1 MRYFASTIVLHQA
14 RAGKLDGAAAM
25 WQAMLAQAPGEVNLF
40 LAVAAA
46 ACRTGANFVGPL
58 ISHALELARAN
69 DPRSALQL
77 LRAIGD
83 EAGRLNGAADSELV
97 RALSA
102 GAGQML
108 SIAVG
113 SLRVAMSAAESE
125 GGIAQL
131 ALECIACWA
140 THGQLALATLGLCG
154 SCETAHAL
162 AAIVLGASPQTL
174 GSVAELLEPLTSSA
188 QRGARAA
195 APGSAESADSWEA
208 SLAVL
213 APAVAARALE
223 TDSSTAPASH
233 ALARCAAALVRA
245 DRARVARGEIPGTP
259 ELVRAL
265 VHLAHAYDYLTAAMA
280 IEAMAELLEVARAH
294 EQAHMALMPAL
305 LARARMPP
313 SASPGA
319 LSADELDDPPQLEY
333 PEADDDGDDD
343 ESRSAPR
350 ASGQRNVFSER
361 RLTHARAPANSEQA
375 GALLESRLALGGEFD
390 RFREQPLAEALTCC
404 YVTLRSRYVG
414 AVLQFAQQRL
424 TWRRAEAA
432 IFAVRCVSFDVV
444 SRALLVRAKPAAVAA
459 AARADRR
466 AVDADAINAVKRD
479 ATETHERLAQLVSAA
494 MAPSGDNHF
503 SHVRVVAGTCRL
515 LGALARWLTQ
525 GFDEAS
531 GPAPSLLDG
540 AIAFLLRALD
550 LAISSDLANPGAS
563 GTKPRES
570 VRARALIWPL
580 VRRGAAQ
587 SLLALARAAR
597 ARHVGQWHVLRTR
610 ARRGEERP
618 PCACLGAA
626 DRPRRVRV
634 CVASGLGAID
644 CGGHGCGGS
653 PRARPGHLPSARD
666 TTPG

>member
-1 MRYFASTIVLHQA
+1 MASHGAPLELQQQLSAMIGAALSGDAAAQRSVHDLNEQGAPELVPTALALAKSEGLPPPVRYFASTIVLHQA
-14 RAGKLDGAAAM
+14 RTGKLDGAAAM

-223 TDSSTAPASH
+223 TDASTAPASH

-343 ESRSAPR
+343 EPRSAPR

-361 RLTHARAPANSEQA
+361 RLTHARAPRKQRA
-375 GALLESRLALGGEFD
+375 GG
-390 RFREQPLAEALTCC
+390 
-404 YVTLRSRYVG
+404 RSPRV
-414 AVLQFAQQRL
+414 AP
-424 TWRRAEAA
+424 RAGRG
-432 IFAVRCVSFDVV
+432 IRSLP
-444 SRALLVRAKPAAVAA
+444 RA
-459 AARADRR
+459 AARRGAHLLLRDAALAVRRRR
-466 AVDADAINAVKRD
+466 API
-479 ATETHERLAQLVSAA
+479 
-494 MAPSGDNHF
+494 
-503 SHVRVVAGTCRL
+503 
-515 LGALARWLTQ
+515 
-525 GFDEAS
+525 
-531 GPAPSLLDG
+531 
-540 AIAFLLRALD
+540 
-550 LAISSDLANPGAS
+550 
-563 GTKPRES
+563 
-570 VRARALIWPL
+570 
-580 VRRGAAQ
+580 
-587 SLLALARAAR
+587 RAAAPHLATGR
-597 ARHVGQWHVLRTR
+597 GRHL
-610 ARRGEERP
+610 
-618 PCACLGAA
+618 CGA
-626 DRPRRVRV
+626 VRFV
-634 CVASGLGAID
+634 
-644 CGGHGCGGS
+644 
-653 PRARPGHLPSARD
+653 
-666 TTPG
+666 

>member
-1 MRYFASTIVLHQA
+1 MY
-14 RAGKLDGAAAM
+14 
-25 WQAMLAQAPGEVNLF
+25 
-40 LAVAAA
+40 
-46 ACRTGANFVGPL
+46 
-58 ISHALELARAN
+58 
-69 DPRSALQL
+69 
-77 LRAIGD
+77 
-83 EAGRLNGAADSELV
+83 
-97 RALSA
+97 
-102 GAGQML
+102 
-108 SIAVG
+108 
-113 SLRVAMSAAESE
+113 SLREDS
-125 GGIAQL
+125 
-131 ALECIACWA
+131 
-140 THGQLALATLGLCG
+140 
-154 SCETAHAL
+154 
-162 AAIVLGASPQTL
+162 
-174 GSVAELLEPLTSSA
+174 LT
-188 QRGARAA
+188 
-195 APGSAESADSWEA
+195 
-208 SLAVL
+208 
-213 APAVAARALE
+213 
-223 TDSSTAPASH
+223 
-233 ALARCAAALVRA
+233 
-245 DRARVARGEIPGTP
+245 RAR
-259 ELVRAL
+259 
-265 VHLAHAYDYLTAAMA
+265 
-280 IEAMAELLEVARAH
+280 
-294 EQAHMALMPAL
+294 
-305 LARARMPP
+305 
-313 SASPGA
+313 
-319 LSADELDDPPQLEY
+319 
-333 PEADDDGDDD
+333 
-343 ESRSAPR
+343 
-350 ASGQRNVFSER
+350 
-361 RLTHARAPANSEQA
+361 PANSEQA

-570 VRARALIWPL
+570 VRARALIWPSCAAAL
-580 VRRGAAQ
+580 RNLCSRSPERLARGT
-587 SLLALARAAR
+587 SGSGMSYVHALAEVRSALPALVLAR
-597 ARHVGQWHVLRTR
+597 LIDRGVCVCAR
-610 ARRGEERP
+610 
-618 PCACLGAA
+618 
-626 DRPRRVRV
+626 
-634 CVASGLGAID
+634 VASGLGAID

-666 TTPG
+666 TPPG